1 MQQAC
6 FFRPNVTLSVLQ
18 YLKMFTCKTT
28 QDLVWEQCPDTAAVE
43 RLVAGNS
50 PDMIFEAKPANKYN
64 PPLPPQTKV
73 FINKAGSTSGFGAY
87 ALYHPA
93 RKIGIVMLA
102 NRSYPNVERVTVAYT
117 IFQQIVVE

>member
-6 FFRPNVTLSVLQ
+6 FLRSNVTLSVLQ
-18 YLKMFTCKTT
+18 YLRMHTCEIT
-28 QDLVWEQCPDTAAVE
+28 QDLVWEQYPDTAAVE
-43 RLVAGNS
+43 RLVTGNA
-50 PDMIFEAKPANKYN
+50 PDMIFETKPANRLN

-73 FINKAGSTSGFGAY
+73 FINKTGSNSGFGAY

-93 RKIGIVMLA
+93 QKIGIVMLA

-117 IFQQIVVE
+117 ILQQIVGE